1 MEEVW
6 AGEERLTSSVH
17 TEYKATRL
25 GELLET
31 ECRQK
36 VTLSPTDVGEMG
48 GKSQGETRNQG
59 NVMWKPG
66 RMFQG
71 GGQE

>member
-25 GELLET
+25 GEILET

-36 VTLSPTDVGEMG
+36 VTLSPTDVG
-48 GKSQGETRNQG
+48 GKSQGERRNQG
-59 NVMWKPG
+59 NVMWKPR